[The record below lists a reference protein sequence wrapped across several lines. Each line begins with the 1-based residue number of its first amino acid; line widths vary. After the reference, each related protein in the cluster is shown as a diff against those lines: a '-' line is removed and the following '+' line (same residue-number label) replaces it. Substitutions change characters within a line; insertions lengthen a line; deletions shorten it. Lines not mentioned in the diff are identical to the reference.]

1 MTHIGLNAHLLSSQA
16 GYRSAG
22 IHGYIYNS
30 LLHLPYVADET
41 WQFTAMVGG
50 ANPVQMDGITTRRAP
65 FDTESPSRRILW
77 EQVVQ
82 PFQLGGYDLYHAM
95 AFVAPFMPMQQ
106 PFVVTVYDLSFVH
119 YPQVLSAARRAYL
132 RTFTANSVRRAAR
145 VIGIS
150 ESTARDVVDTFGVDP
165 AKVDVAPP
173 GTDFERFRPLPP
185 AQVNAFR
192 REKNLPEDF
201 WLFLGTLEPRKNLPT
216 LLHAYA
222 QLPQDA
228 RPALVLAG
236 GKGWDYEDIFAT
248 IAQHHLEKEVL
259 LPGFIPMAELPLW
272 YNSASLFVYP
282 SLYEGFGIP
291 PLEAM
296 ACGTPVIVSDVSS
309 LPEVVDGSDGVTVP
323 PHNVDAWVSAL
334 TTALD
339 DSAWRA
345 RASSSGIIAT
355 QRYTWGNTAR
365 QTLRSYRLAIGQ
377 QE

>member
-30 LLHLPYVADET
+30 LLHLPRVTDAS

-50 ANPVQMDGITTRRAP
+50 ANPVQIDGITTRRAP
-65 FDTESPSRRILW
+65 FDTEPPPRRILW

-82 PFQLGGYDLYHAM
+82 PFQLGAYDLYHAM
-95 AFVAPFMPMQQ
+95 AFVAPFAPIKP
-106 PFVVTVYDLSFVH
+106 PFVVTVYDLSFIH
-119 YPQVLSAARRAYL
+119 YPQVLSAPRRAYL
-132 RTFTANSVRRAAR
+132 RTFTANTVRRATR

-150 ESTARDVVDTFGVDP
+150 ESTASDVVETFGVDP

-201 WLFLGTLEPRKNLPT
+201 WLFLGTLEPRKNLST
-216 LLHAYA
+216 LIHAYA
-222 QLPQDA
+222 QLPKDT

-236 GKGWDYEDIFAT
+236 GKGWDYDDIFAA
-248 IAQHHLEKEVL
+248 IAQRHLEAEVL
-259 LPGFIPMAELPLW
+259 LPGFIPVSDLPLW

-296 ACGTPVIVSDVSS
+296 ACGTPVVVSDASS
-309 LPEVVDGSDGVTVP
+309 LPEVVGGSGGLTVP
-323 PHNVDAWVSAL
+323 PQDVEAWVNAL
-334 TTALD
+334 ITALD
-339 DSAWRA
+339 DSAWHA
-345 RASSSGIIAT
+345 RASSSGTIAA
-355 QRYTWGNTAR
+355 QRYTWANTAR
-365 QTLRSYRLAIGQ
+365 QTLRSYQRAIGQ
-377 QE
+377 SE